1 MRESMAAPIN
11 STPVN
16 LTDDLGFRLELKV
29 PPRRIISLVPSWT
42 ETLFAMG
49 LGNEVVGITKFCV
62 EPADAVASVAKIGG
76 TKNPDLR
83 AIAKL
88 QPDLIIANAEENRR
102 EDVEKIREQGMAVFT
117 TYPKTIPGAVES
129 ILKLGTA
136 LAREAE
142 ANAMARDIVRNVSG
156 IEASVGVWSK
166 LPFRVFCPIWKNP
179 WMAFNADTYAH
190 DVLRMLGFNNVF
202 ASAGERY
209 PATTLAEAI
218 ERKPDIVLLPDE
230 PYEFKDRDVEEL
242 KKVLPPGLA
251 RRVMIVSG
259 RDLHWYGVHMVK
271 GLSTLAAKLAR
282 LRAALQIPLT

>member
-1 MRESMAAPIN
+1 MAAPSN
-11 STPVN
+11 NAPVN
-16 LTDDLGFRLELKV
+16 ITDDLGFRLELKT
-29 PPRRIISLVPSWT
+29 PPRRVISLVPSWT

-49 LGNEVVGITKFCV
+49 LGEQVVGITKFCV
-62 EPADAVASVAKIGG
+62 EPAAGVARSRENWQHQESRAS
-76 TKNPDLR
+76 R
-83 AIAKL
+83 AIARL
-88 QPDLIIANAEENRR
+88 EPDFVIANAEENQR
-102 EDVEKIREQGMAVFT
+102 EDVEEFASRQSRFLP

-136 LAREAE
+136 LGKESEANTMARE
-142 ANAMARDIVRNVSG
+142 IVRNVSE

-190 DVLRMLGFNNVF
+190 DVLRMLGFNNIF
-202 ASAGERY
+202 AAAGERY
-209 PATTLAEAI
+209 PTTTLAEAI

-242 KKVLPPGLA
+242 KKLLPAGLA
-251 RRVMIVSG
+251 RRVMIVNG

-271 GLSTLAAKLAR
+271 GLMTLATKLAR
-282 LRAALQIPLT
+282 MRAALQIPLT

>member
-1 MRESMAAPIN
+1 MAAPNNITPIN
-11 STPVN
+11 I
-16 LTDDLGFRLELKV
+16 TDDLGFRLELKSH
-29 PPRRIISLVPSWT
+29 PHRIISLVPSWT

-49 LGNEVVGITKFCV
+49 LGNEVVGVTKFCV
-62 EPADAVASVAKIGG
+62 EPADGVAAVEKIGG

-88 QPDLIIANAEENRR
+88 EPDFVIANAEENRR
-102 EDVEKIREQGMAVFT
+102 EDVEKIREQGVPVFT

-129 ILKLGTA
+129 ILKLGAA
-136 LAREAE
+136 LGKESDANLMARE
-142 ANAMARDIVRNVSG
+142 IVRNVSG

-190 DVLRMLGFNNVF
+190 DVLRMLGFNNIF

-209 PATTLAEAI
+209 PTTTLAEAI

-230 PYEFKDRDVEEL
+230 PYEFKDRDLEEL

-259 RDLHWYGVHMVK
+259 RDLHWYGVHMVN
-271 GLSTLAAKLAR
+271 GLTTLAAKLAR

>member
-1 MRESMAAPIN
+1 MAAPSNIA
-11 STPVN
+11 PIN
-16 LTDDLGFRLELKV
+16 LTDDLGFRLELKSY
-29 PPRRIISLVPSWT
+29 PRRIISLVPSWT
-42 ETLFAMG
+42 ETLFALG
-49 LGNEVVGITKFCV
+49 LGDEVVGVTKFCV
-62 EPADAVASVAKIGG
+62 EPAEGVAAIAKIGG

-88 QPDLIIANAEENRR
+88 EPDFVIANAEENRR
-102 EDVEKIREQGMAVFT
+102 EDVEKIREQGVAVFT

-136 LAREAE
+136 LGKEPRRPTRWRARSCATS
-142 ANAMARDIVRNVSG
+142 AKSKP
-156 IEASVGVWSK
+156 ASAYGRK

-190 DVLRMLGFNNVF
+190 DVLRMLGFNNIF

-209 PATTLAEAI
+209 PSTTLAEAI

-230 PYEFKDRDVEEL
+230 PYEFKDRDIEEL

-251 RRVMIVSG
+251 RRIMIVSG

-271 GLSTLAAKLAR
+271 GLTTLAAKLAR
-282 LRAALQIPLT
+282 MRAALQIPLT